1 MKKKVD
7 LILACSD
14 LGVHVDGSRMGPE
27 ILCNNINK
35 EDVNNIKIIKQDYEY
50 VKEKNRDN
58 KKKNIDEIN
67 RVNEEI
73 YNEVRD
79 SLNNDSFP
87 ILIGGDHSVVIGSS
101 LASIEKYENMGII
114 WFDSHA
120 DFHTFDTT
128 ETGNI
133 HGLPFAAITGYEK
146 RNLSQFQNK
155 KYFNF
160 KNAVLFGARDIDRPY
175 EFNNLID
182 AGVTIITTEDIKK
195 YGMEVMC
202 KKAFDIV
209 TDGTNGVHISLD
221 IDSLDPKVAPGVS
234 VPVKDGL
241 NLDELNCF
249 IDYVLWNKE
258 LIKSFDLVEYNP
270 MIDKDNITRDI
281 AINILNKIIKNM

>member
-155 KYFNF
+155 KNFNF

-221 IDSLDPKVAPGVS
+221 IDSLDPEVAPGVS

-270 MIDKDNITRDI
+270 MMDKDNITRDI